1 VTTATDSR
9 AWDYS
14 VKDSSSRT
22 YTDNSAD
29 SRDYSVNDSS
39 DRSFHETYNIT
50 AIDGGAVKGME
61 GTARAAITGSSDQL
75 SRALDFGQG
84 ALDAANETSRTTA
97 GLLKSVLGSQQDFA
111 RAFVGD
117 FYKSQQTEQERNFDR
132 LASLGTVVALV
143 IGAGFVL
150 TRGR

>member
-1 VTTATDSR
+1 
-9 AWDYS
+9 
-14 VKDSSSRT
+14 
-22 YTDNSAD
+22 
-29 SRDYSVNDSS
+29 
-39 DRSFHETYNIT
+39 
-50 AIDGGAVKGME
+50 ME